1 MIVRVPG
8 AVRRQLVHRR
18 RTVHLPDGID
28 GFVTAA
34 HTAPLDAERELLGDR
49 KLAQRASTWDETGLQ
64 AASHCGH
71 RRLVGRLV
79 QAGASLDVFA
89 ACVLGDLA
97 LIRRTLPQVRP
108 DVCGVHGL
116 PLTHFAVMSREVGVL
131 EFVLSAGVE
140 VNPAGASLSPLHTA
154 VAVGSEAMAELLIA
168 AGADP
173 EFRDAFGRT
182 AEDWAVRLG
191 RQDP

>member
-8 AVRRQLVHRR
+8 AVRRQVVHRR
-18 RTVHLPDGID
+18 RTVRLPDGID

-49 KLAQRASTWDETGLQ
+49 KLVQRTSTWGETGLQ

-71 RRLVGRLV
+71 RRLVRRLV
-79 QAGASLDVFA
+79 QAGASLDVYA

-97 LIRRTLPQVRP
+97 VIRRTLRQVPP
-108 DVCGVHGL
+108 DACGVHGL
-116 PLTHFAVMSREVGVL
+116 PLAHFAVMSREVGVL

-154 VAVGSEAMAELLIA
+154 VAVGSEAMAQLLIA

-173 EFRDAFGRT
+173 EFRDGFGRT

-191 RQDP
+191 RRDP